1 MPDRDTEPVTLAALG
16 ARVRSVEEIF
26 KHFLENTFKTY
37 LEGDSAWKSVMS
49 AKIDTIAKPNLT
61 LLVAVLSL
69 VAIVG
74 LAVLNG
80 VSGKIDAND
89 RRQTEADARHTH
101 ESEKLDERLQ
111 REYNLANA
119 TIKSEVD
126 ALNRISKERHDE
138 AIARITSVE
147 TRVATNEAWDREKTK
162 ADLEELRQR
171 RMIRDGAKP

>member
-1 MPDRDTEPVTLAALG
+1 MADRDSEPITLAALG

-37 LEGDSAWKSVMS
+37 LEGDAAWKSVMS

-89 RRQTEADARHTH
+89 RRQTEADSRHTH

-126 ALNRISKERHDE
+126 ALNRISKERHEE
-138 AIARITSVE
+138 A
-147 TRVATNEAWDREKTK
+147 VAQIRANSERLMKMEDWDRERTK
-162 ADLEELRQR
+162 SDLEELRQR
-171 RMIRDGAKP
+171 RMRDGAKP

>member
-1 MPDRDTEPVTLAALG
+1 MADRDTETSTPASVA
-16 ARVRSVEEIF
+16 ARVRSLEDIF
-26 KHFLENTFKTY
+26 KHFLENTFKTF
-37 LEGDSAWKSVMS
+37 LEQDAAWKSVMS
-49 AKIDTIAKPNLT
+49 AKIDTISKPNLT

-69 VAIVG
+69 IAIIG

-80 VSGKIDAND
+80 VTGKIEAND
-89 RRQTEADARHTH
+89 RRQSEADARHTH

-138 AIARITSVE
+138 A
-147 TRVATNEAWDREKTK
+147 VAQIRTNSERLMKMEDWDRERTK
-162 ADLEELRQR
+162 SDLEELRQR
-171 RMIRDGAKP
+171 RMRDGTGTK